1 VQLSW
6 KCVRSHRFKPRL
18 GRSPHWRSDK
28 TCRERISDTGIGTA
42 CLMMRRIAA
51 SDEQELATITIKSI
65 FGELTVGSELC
76 PAQGV

>member
-1 VQLSW
+1 
-6 KCVRSHRFKPRL
+6 
-18 GRSPHWRSDK
+18 
-28 TCRERISDTGIGTA
+28 
-42 CLMMRRIAA
+42 MMRRIAA